1 MAKGPV
7 SVKPFIA
14 STQSKLKSVRNRARP
29 GSVQCTEGPTAAGH
43 RHTAPDKDRRG
54 GDQHQCVQAG
64 NQEPVLNQ
72 SGGIG
77 EEHRAGHRTNSAFL
91 GEGAPLALRGLPA
104 APGLGAWRA
113 LRVTMHRKVRA
124 RKGFSA
130 VVTGHT
136 YSSRGPGPCKAG
148 AGGRLTTWATA
159 ARQRESEKQ
168 KTKHHQS
175 EQGYCQGNYSPTDE
189 YT

>member
-1 MAKGPV
+1 MHRGTNSGGTPTHSTRQGHACRTSA
-7 SVKPFIA
+7 SVNSGWKLGISSKPEQGDWGGA
-14 STQSKLKSVRNRARP
+14 SCWAQSQQCLPGGRSSAGAVRDPCSPRP
-29 GSVQCTEGPTAAGH
+29 G
-43 RHTAPDKDRRG
+43 
-54 GDQHQCVQAG
+54 
-64 NQEPVLNQ
+64 
-72 SGGIG
+72 
-77 EEHRAGHRTNSAFL
+77 
-91 GEGAPLALRGLPA
+91 
-104 APGLGAWRA
+104 A
-113 LRVTMHRKVRA
+113 LRVTMHRKVSV

-168 KTKHHQS
+168 KIKHHQS

-189 YT
+189 YTQVKSKLNME

>member
-1 MAKGPV
+1 MHRGTNSSGTPTH
-7 SVKPFIA
+7 
-14 STQSKLKSVRNRARP
+14 STGQGQTWRGSTSVR
-29 GSVQCTEGPTAAGH
+29 
-43 RHTAPDKDRRG
+43 
-54 GDQHQCVQAG
+54 
-64 NQEPVLNQ
+64 
-72 SGGIG
+72 SGWKSGTSSKPEQGIG
-77 EEHRAGHRTNSAFL
+77 KEHRAGHRTNSAFL

-104 APGLGAWRA
+104 APGPGAWRA

>member
-1 MAKGPV
+1 MKSFIV
-7 SVKPFIA
+7 STPCKV
-14 STQSKLKSVRNRARP
+14 KSVSEKARP
-29 GSVQCTEGPTAAGH
+29 GSVQCTRDQQH
-43 RHTAPDKDRRG
+43 HCQTAPDRTHWRSTAAVSAGWKQGTSSRAEQG
-54 GDQHQCVQAG
+54 GWGRASCWAQNQQCL
-64 NQEPVLNQ
+64 P
-72 SGGIG
+72 
-77 EEHRAGHRTNSAFL
+77 
-91 GEGAPLALRGLPA
+91 GEGAAVVLP
-104 APGLGAWRA
+104 GGWRA
-113 LRVTMHRKVRA
+113 LRVTMHRKVSA

-159 ARQRESEKQ
+159 ARHRESEKQ

-189 YT
+189 YTQVKSKLNME